1 MLQFPLLRFAHCTEH
16 ASTPPARFAWAN
28 TTHEVVCV
36 IDSFR
41 GSVVAGGGIPGTL
54 KVLQRSD
61 VLVCQR
67 TRWP

>member
-16 ASTPPARFAWAN
+16 ESTPPAKFAWSN
-28 TTHEVVCV
+28 TTHELLCV

-41 GSVVAGGGIPGTL
+41 GSAAGVSGVPGTL

-61 VLVCQR
+61 VLVR
-67 TRWP
+67 D